1 MAVQVGGEL
10 GGVAGKEALGFQVA
24 CEAEA
29 EEVEVGRVDVEIK
42 AVACLAEAAVGV
54 DAVVPE
60 QKVEVGFGQVVVLI
74 AQVGLAGEGGA
85 GELAVLPIE
94 QEVQV
99 GLVGQAAVELHA
111 AVHAALRQIGQH
123 GGGIEA
129 GAVNAGG
136 DFAALEELEQG
147 FSLHFAAVCGG
158 DFHLLQTDAALAVG
172 FVGEQL
178 KGAAGGGLAGF
189 KLPIGLRAAK
199 AT

>member
-1 MAVQVGGEL
+1 M
-10 GGVAGKEALGFQVA
+10 
-24 CEAEA
+24 
-29 EEVEVGRVDVEIK
+29 
-42 AVACLAEAAVGV
+42 
-54 DAVVPE
+54 
-60 QKVEVGFGQVVVLI
+60 EVGFGQVVVLI

-123 GGGIEA
+123 GGGVEA

-147 FSLHFAAVCGG
+147 FAVHFAAVCGG
-158 DFHLLQTDAALAVG
+158 DFHLLQADAALAVG
-172 FVGEQL
+172 FVGEQPE
-178 KGAAGGGLAGF
+178 GAAGGGLPGF
-189 KLPIGLRAAK
+189 KLPIGLRAGK